1 VELVTVGG
9 GDIEVE
15 VLPRLGARLHRLRV
29 FGHDLLRTPD
39 DAGAHAR
46 DPVFWGS
53 YVMAPWCNRIEAGVP
68 VAVGPR
74 RISLSS
80 NFPDGTAIHGQVFT
94 RPWETEGEGSFVIRG
109 GGDGWPW
116 EYEVRQRIAAEG
128 GTLRLDHALTNLSDA
143 PMPAGLGIHPWFRRP
158 LQVAIRGARVHPRNV
173 ATIAE
178 PIPVIGA
185 FDLREMRDV
194 PDDLDGCWTD
204 LADPPVKL
212 HWPRVGILATMR
224 VVIGIEPN
232 ESMRFRAS
240 SLLHVVMASPSHL
253 DAVGVEPQ
261 THAPHGLRRLL
272 NGEPGR
278 LSMLEPGQALGLA
291 VELAFKRAR

>member
-1 VELVTVGG
+1 MELVTVGG

-53 YVMAPWCNRIEAGVP
+53 YVMAPWCNRIEAVP
-68 VAVGPR
+68 V
-74 RISLSS
+74 
-80 NFPDGTAIHGQVFT
+80 IHGQVFT

-128 GTLRLDHALTNLSDA
+128 GTLRLDHALSNRSDA

-158 LQVAIRGARVHPRNV
+158 LQVAIRGSRVHPQNV
-173 ATIAE
+173 TTIAE
-178 PIPVIGA
+178 PIPVSGP
-185 FDLREMRDV
+185 FDLREMRDM
-194 PDDLDGCWTD
+194 PPDLDGCWAD
-204 LADPPVKL
+204 LGDPPVEVR
-212 HWPRVGILATMR
+212 WPALGIRATMPVSAPSPY
-224 VVIGIEPN
+224 VV
-232 ESMRFRAS
+232 A
-240 SLLHVVMASPSHL
+240 ASPGHL

-261 THAPHGLRRLL
+261 THAPHGLRRLV
-272 NGEPGR
+272 NGEPGGLTMLAPGRSLR
-278 LSMLEPGQALGLA
+278 LT
-291 VELAFKRAR
+291 VDLAFAHG